1 MNSPSIILADEP
13 TGNLDSITS
22 LDIMSIFQELNE
34 QNITIILVTH
44 EPDIAT
50 YAKRIITMKDGNI
63 IQDDKNLKQR
73 NAKADIKKFSKKNV
87 HVFEAEQ

>member
-1 MNSPSIILADEP
+1 
-13 TGNLDSITS
+13 
-22 LDIMSIFQELNE
+22 MSIFQELNE
-34 QNITIILVTH
+34 QDITIILVTH

-63 IQDDKNLKQR
+63 IQDDKNFKQR

-87 HVFEAEQ
+87 HVFKAE